1 MTKYT
6 IRFLTSAS
14 TIDKLAAAC
23 NLHPV
28 SFARQ
33 THSAH
38 RLLEKL
44 FYVPHRSG
52 QGMLLADEVGLGKTT
67 VGALVA
73 LVASRH
79 GDGRSVR
86 ILAPNPTVAQRWRD
100 ELKRLVDGLQTVRP
114 LLIKDTNIRGQA
126 QRLHPGH
133 VHVTTHGQALQRN
146 QVRGDLL
153 IVDEAHRSKHAE
165 SEFRKAVVQA
175 SKTSSQL
182 LFLTATPMSTRPK
195 DMADL
200 LAVLGGKHVASAAQA
215 LGDQIVKLYDPSDE
229 LSEEE
234 RTEQLQQA
242 AQQALK
248 VLPDYVVRHTVDD
261 LKPEERTVFGRGRT
275 SWSIPVPHATPE
287 ELALLVRADRIL
299 RLAYPRGTRFNDP
312 QYHVARE
319 PLRQALADARRAL
332 RNSRRWDVAAPHF
345 DALEQTGVLDTVHPK
360 MVALAEALHQPLA
373 DNNKVVVF
381 CHHHLVAAE
390 LTRVLH
396 DTLLPY
402 PSSAIDPVVWRDA
415 LRQVIQPPTLDD
427 AASATQ
433 RKNAVLMRDNFIDWT
448 CSPSFRNQI
457 GSWLVGKRTDSVAR
471 LVALLE
477 KAKAPRSHQ
486 RTSVAEALQ
495 ALFNE
500 VTKSTARSTS
510 EIFRRL
516 NQRRERGEVTLES
529 LPFGSSKGT
538 ARILGACHAEA
549 GSGPA
554 HVYLRET
561 RPELLMALFNSP
573 FGPDVLVLTD
583 RYSEGIDL
591 HKACRLLVHYELDP
605 SAMRTVQRNGRVRRV
620 GGLAGAVAKPVAYAM
635 PAFGG
640 TRDERLVD
648 IMHGRLKNFGLLL
661 GAVRDINDSD
671 LDADVDERAQRILD
685 KAKPTLAALS
695 KAMTCPH

>member
-1 MTKYT
+1 MTKHS
-6 IRFLTSAS
+6 IRFLTNAS

-23 NLHPV
+23 SLHPV

-33 THSAH
+33 MHSAH

-44 FYVPHRSG
+44 FYEPRRPG

-73 LVASRH
+73 LVASH
-79 GDGRSVR
+79 QGDGRSVR

-100 ELKRLVDGLQTVRP
+100 ELKRLADGLQTVRP
-114 LLIKDTNIRGQA
+114 LLIKNINIRA
-126 QRLHPGH
+126 KAERLHPGH
-133 VHVTTHGQALQRN
+133 VHVTTHGQALQRK

-153 IVDEAHRSKHAE
+153 IVDEAHRSKHAD
-165 SEFRKAVVQA
+165 SEFRKAVVRA
-175 SKTSSQL
+175 SRTTSQL

-200 LAVLGGKHVASAAQA
+200 LRVLGGEHLAGVAQA
-215 LGDQIVKLYDPSDE
+215 LGDELVRLYDPNDD

-234 RTEQLQQA
+234 RAKGLQQA
-242 AQQALK
+242 AQLALE
-248 VLPDYVVRHTVDD
+248 VLPDYVVRHTVDG
-261 LKPEERTVFGRGRT
+261 LRPEERAVFGRGST
-275 SWSIPVPHATPE
+275 SWSIPVPDATTE
-287 ELALLVRADRIL
+287 EMALLVRADRIL
-299 RLAYPRGTRFNDP
+299 RLAYPSGTRFNDP
-312 QYHVARE
+312 QYHVART
-319 PLRQALADARRAL
+319 PLRKALAGARQAL
-332 RNSRRWDVAAPHF
+332 RNSRRWDMAAPHF
-345 DALEQTGVLDTVHPK
+345 VALERTGVLDTAHPK
-360 MVALAEALHQPLA
+360 MVALAAALHKPLA
-373 DNNKVVVF
+373 DDNKVVVF

-396 DTLLPY
+396 DALLAH
-402 PSSAIDPVVWRDA
+402 PSFDIDPVMWRDA
-415 LRQVIQPPTLDD
+415 LRQVIQPPTLDE
-427 AASATQ
+427 AASGTQ
-433 RKNAVLMRDNFIDWT
+433 RKNAALMRDNVIDWL

-457 GSWLVGKRTDSVAR
+457 GSWLAGKRMNSAAR
-471 LVALLE
+471 LVTLLE
-477 KAKAPRSHQ
+477 KTKAPRSHQ
-486 RTSVAEALQ
+486 RTSIAEALQ

-500 VTKSTARSTS
+500 LTKSAARSTS

-538 ARILGACHAEA
+538 ARVLGACNADA
-549 GSGPA
+549 DSGPA
-554 HVYLRET
+554 HLYLRET

-635 PAFGG
+635 PAFSG

-695 KAMTCPH
+695 EAMTCPH